1 LAGTVAA
8 RRADLKPGRNGW
20 KLEMEAVETHA
31 LLAGLQDKGESDP
44 DCRLSWIRA
53 SLKSLQSLRERL

>member
-31 LLAGLQDKGESDP
+31 LLAGLQDKGECNLD
-44 DCRLSWIRA
+44 RLLSRIRA
-53 SLKSLQSLRERL
+53 SLKSLQSLRE